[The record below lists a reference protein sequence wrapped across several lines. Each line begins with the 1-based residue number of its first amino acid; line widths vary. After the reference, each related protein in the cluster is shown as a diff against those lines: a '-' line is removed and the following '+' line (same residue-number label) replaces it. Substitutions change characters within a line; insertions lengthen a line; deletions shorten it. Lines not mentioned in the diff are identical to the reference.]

1 MKQFIFLVL
10 LTTLILAANISAQE
24 QRAGKF
30 GIGYSGNFTSET
42 NVITCLLYTS
52 PSPRDRTSSRMP
64 SSA

>member
-30 GIGYSGNFTSET
+30 ELAIPE
-42 NVITCLLYTS
+42 ILH
-52 PSPRDRTSSRMP
+52 RKQM
-64 SSA
+64 